1 MSILIVQKIIDE
13 VLDRANTD
21 GIEAGRNL
29 YSKMFDNEKLL
40 QYKSDVDAGLLLEGR
55 DELIV
60 EYYGGKL

>member
-60 EYYGGKL
+60 EY

>member
-29 YSKMFDNEKLL
+29 YSKMFDNEKLI

-60 EYYGGKL
+60 NY

>member
-29 YSKMFDNEKLL
+29 YSKIFDNEKLL

-60 EYYGGKL
+60 EY

>member
-40 QYKSDVDAGLLLEGR
+40 QYKSDVDADLLLEGR

-60 EYYGGKL
+60 EY

>member
-40 QYKSDVDAGLLLEGR
+40 QYKPDVDAGLLLEGR

-60 EYYGGKL
+60 EY

>member
-29 YSKMFDNEKLL
+29 YKNFSLKAPFFRYGDEKLI
-40 QYKSDVDAGLLLEGR
+40 YC
-55 DELIV
+55 
-60 EYYGGKL
+60 

>member
-55 DELIV
+55 NELIV
-60 EYYGGKL
+60 EY

>member
-13 VLDRANTD
+13 VLERANTD

-29 YSKMFDNEKLL
+29 YSKMFDNEKLI

-60 EYYGGKL
+60 EY

>member
-40 QYKSDVDAGLLLEGR
+40 QYKSDVDAGLLLEDR

-60 EYYGGKL
+60 EY

>member
-55 DELIV
+55 DELIA
-60 EYYGGKL
+60 EY